1 MEDTREG
8 KLYFPFFKLAKRWK
22 GPLGRGVSTNVFS
35 DCSLKFSA
43 TFNAFCADNHGGPV
57 RDVCRLLYKNT
68 SLPGQI

>member
-1 MEDTREG
+1 MEDTRER
-8 KLYFPFFKLAKRWK
+8 KLYFPFFKLAKRRKALK
-22 GPLGRGVSTNVFS
+22 G

-43 TFNAFCADNHGGPV
+43 TFKAFFAANHGGPV